1 MAEGNIQQIEVP
13 QNIIDINLIRNALDY
28 SNNKVNPK
36 TINKSVYSN
45 FANLIKQEIEAKK
58 KSLEFTKKK
67 YEDRIK
73 FIKGTKLSEPEKVKT
88 LIALENNLINE
99 IKLINNQIE
108 NLIQSQQDK
117 QKVYSNRENA
127 EKYLKK
133 KLAPLD
139 NSLSLSKTTDSILKV
154 HSMTLNSTKNL
165 ALFDKKYLIA
175 NLISVTSLI
184 LTRINIKNYGI
195 DNDISEIEE
204 EINKI
209 YSNEVTNPE
218 QSLMYLKR
226 KINIITA
233 KINVRERALS
243 KILIITKTIRS
254 MILIAEG
261 LVIALK
267 AAVELL
273 DLAPVFTTAG
283 NKIQKTLYFVQD
295 MLSYIS
301 MFLVV
306 TDQIYGSLYDDL
318 QYQKSR
324 LNNLL
329 LLFETSISTSIESTD
344 PNSSIELNSLS
355 ELFNTLNFDQFG
367 KILNSGTTYGLGYLN
382 GFDYNGFKFYL
393 KEENNPNFV
402 IRGYK
407 RRYAVATNTSG
418 KEIIQSDY
426 SFTLEPEVL
435 IDQMKIEIDLK
446 NLSA

>member
-1 MAEGNIQQIEVP
+1 MAEDNIQQIEVP
-13 QNIIDINLIRNALDY
+13 QNVIDVNLVRNALDY
-28 SNNKVNPK
+28 SNIKINPK
-36 TINKSVYSN
+36 IINKSIYNN
-45 FANLIKQEIEAKK
+45 FTNSIKLEIETKK
-58 KSLEFTKKK
+58 KSLESTKKK

-88 LIALENNLINE
+88 LITLEDNLINE

-117 QKVYSNRENA
+117 QKVYLNRENS

-133 KLAPLD
+133 KLISLD
-139 NSLSLSKTTDSILKV
+139 NSLSLSKTTDNILKV
-154 HSMTLNSTKNL
+154 HSMALNSTKEL
-165 ALFDKKYLIA
+165 VLSDKKYLIA
-175 NLISVTSLI
+175 NLISITSLI

-204 EINKI
+204 EISKI

-301 MFLVV
+301 IFLVV

-329 LLFETSISTSIESTD
+329 LLFETSISTKSTD

-355 ELFNTLNFDQFG
+355 KLFNALNLDQFG
-367 KILNSGTTYGLGYLN
+367 KILNGGTTYGLGYLN

-407 RRYAVATNTSG
+407 RRYAVATDISG
-418 KEIIQSDY
+418 REIIQSDY

-435 IDQMKIEIDLK
+435 VDQIKVEIDLK
-446 NLSA
+446 NLLA

>member
-28 SNNKVNPK
+28 SNTKVNPK

-165 ALFDKKYLIA
+165 ASFDKKYLIA

-218 QSLMYLKR
+218 QSLIYLKR

-301 MFLVV
+301 MFLVI

-367 KILNSGTTYGLGYLN
+367 KILNGGTTYGLGYLN

-393 KEENNPNFV
+393 KEENNPNFI

-407 RRYAVATNTSG
+407 RKYVVVTNTSG

>member
-1 MAEGNIQQIEVP
+1 MAEGNTQQIEVP
-13 QNIIDINLIRNALDY
+13 QNVIDINLIRNALDY
-28 SNNKVNPK
+28 SNTKINPK

-45 FANLIKQEIEAKK
+45 FANLIKLEIETKK
-58 KSLEFTKKK
+58 KSLESTKKK

-73 FIKGTKLSEPEKVKT
+73 FIKGTKLSEPEKVKV
-88 LIALENNLINE
+88 LITLENDLINE

-117 QKVYSNRENA
+117 QKVYLNRENN

-139 NSLSLSKTTDSILKV
+139 NSLSLSKTTDNILKNQ
-154 HSMTLNSTKNL
+154 STALNNIKGL

-175 NLISVTSLI
+175 NLISITSLV

-195 DNDISEIEE
+195 DNDISEIED

-209 YSNEVTNPE
+209 YIDEITNPE
-218 QSLMYLKR
+218 QSLIYLKR

-233 KINVRERALS
+233 KINVRERVLS
-243 KILIITKTIRS
+243 KISIIIETIRS

-261 LVIALK
+261 LVIILK

-273 DLAPVFTTAG
+273 DSAPIFTTAG
-283 NKIQKTLYFVQD
+283 NKIQKALYFVQD

-306 TDQIYGSLYDDL
+306 IDQIYGSLYDDL

-329 LLFETSISTSIESTD
+329 LLFETSISTKSTD

-355 ELFNTLNFDQFG
+355 KLFNALNLDQFG
-367 KILNSGTTYGLGYLN
+367 KILNGGTTYGLGYLN

-393 KEENNPNFV
+393 KEENNPNFI

-407 RRYAVATNTSG
+407 RKYVVVTNTSG

>member
-1 MAEGNIQQIEVP
+1 MADGNIQQIEVP
-13 QNIIDINLIRNALDY
+13 QNVIDINLIRNALDY
-28 SNNKVNPK
+28 SNTKINPK
-36 TINKSVYSN
+36 TINKSIYNN
-45 FANLIKQEIEAKK
+45 FTNLIKLEIETKK
-58 KSLEFTKKK
+58 KSLESTKKK

-73 FIKGTKLSEPEKVKT
+73 FIKGTKLSEPEKIKV
-88 LIALENNLINE
+88 LITLENDLINE

-117 QKVYSNRENA
+117 QKVYLNRENA
-127 EKYLKK
+127 EKYLRK

-139 NSLSLSKTTDSILKV
+139 NSLSLSKTTDSILKIQ
-154 HSMTLNSTKNL
+154 STALNSIKGL

-175 NLISVTSLI
+175 NLISITSLV

-195 DNDISEIEE
+195 DDAISEIEN

-209 YSNEVTNPE
+209 YSNEIINPE
-218 QSLMYLKR
+218 QSLIYLKR

-233 KINVRERALS
+233 KINVRERVLS
-243 KILIITKTIRS
+243 KISIITKTIRS

-261 LVIALK
+261 LVTILK

-273 DLAPVFTTAG
+273 DLAPVLTTAG
-283 NKIQKTLYFVQD
+283 NKIQKALYFVQD

-306 TDQIYGSLYDDL
+306 IDQMYGSLYDDL

-329 LLFETSISTSIESTD
+329 LLFETSISTKSTD

-355 ELFNTLNFDQFG
+355 KLFNALNLDQFG
-367 KILNSGTTYGLGYLN
+367 KILNGGTTYGLGYLN

-435 IDQMKIEIDLK
+435 IDQIKVEIDLK
-446 NLSA
+446 NLLA

>member
-13 QNIIDINLIRNALDY
+13 QNVIDINLIRNALDY
-28 SNNKVNPK
+28 SNIKINPK

-45 FANLIKQEIEAKK
+45 FTNLIKLEIETKK
-58 KSLEFTKKK
+58 KSLESTKKK

-73 FIKGTKLSEPEKVKT
+73 FIKGTKLSEPEKVKA
-88 LIALENNLINE
+88 LITLENNLINE

-117 QKVYSNRENA
+117 QQVYSNRENA

-139 NSLSLSKTTDSILKV
+139 NSLSLSKTTDNILKI
-154 HSMTLNSTKNL
+154 HSTALNSIKGL
-165 ALFDKKYLIA
+165 ALFDKKYLIT
-175 NLISVTSLI
+175 NLISITSLI

-218 QSLMYLKR
+218 QSLMYLKH

-261 LVIALK
+261 LIIILK

-273 DLAPVFTTAG
+273 DSAPIFTTAG
-283 NKIQKTLYFVQD
+283 NKIQKALYFVQD

-306 TDQIYGSLYDDL
+306 IDQIYGSLYDDL

-329 LLFETSISTSIESTD
+329 LLFETSISTKSTD

-355 ELFNTLNFDQFG
+355 KLFNALNLDQFG
-367 KILNSGTTYGLGYLN
+367 KILNGGTTYGLGYLN

-407 RRYAVATNTSG
+407 RRYVVATNTSG

-435 IDQMKIEIDLK
+435 IDQIKVEIDLK
-446 NLSA
+446 NLLA